1 MLVLSRKAGES
12 VHIGDDI
19 EIKIISISKD
29 KVKLGFEAPKNV
41 AVIRSELREAVI
53 DANIEAS
60 KNDNQDSDIELLKK
74 LSIEKSE

>member
-1 MLVLSRKAGES
+1 MLVLSRKVGES